1 VALLIFL
8 AAAARA
14 WTVSANLIGMCGSD
28 LIAFIDFC
36 HEVNLPSR
44 RATKRKGRLLL
55 VVGYRKVACP
65 DDIHTYHDIYSLM
78 EGYFRNPHHRK
89 HDPVREANIDQMA
102 GGGEV
107 ATTNPHIGC
116 SDFGKL

>member
-1 VALLIFL
+1 
-8 AAAARA
+8 
-14 WTVSANLIGMCGSD
+14 MCGSD

-55 VVGYRKVACP
+55 VVGYREVACP
-65 DDIHTYHDIYSLM
+65 DDIHTYHDIYSPM

-89 HDPVREANIDQMA
+89 HDLVREANIDQMA

-116 SDFGKL
+116 SYFGKL